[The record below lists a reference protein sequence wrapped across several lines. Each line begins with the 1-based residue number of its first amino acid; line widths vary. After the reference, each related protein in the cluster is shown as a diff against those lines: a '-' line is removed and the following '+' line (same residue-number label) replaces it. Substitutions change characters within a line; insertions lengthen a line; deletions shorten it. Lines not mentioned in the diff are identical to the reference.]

1 MSDPRPAAADSNP
14 AAPKASPKGFF
25 RCPHCRQKTI
35 TAWTKLKARAA
46 CPDCGGRFVAG
57 SSGVL
62 LAVLVMPFPMFAPM
76 FVLHSVRFPLVWL
89 VFAVGTVLTLAV
101 AGVIY
106 LFATPLY
113 RKGSAAARWD
123 TIGFLTL
130 IAGVTVY
137 AVANTDFSREAG
149 LEEDTRTISV
159 GPPVFSRKNSD
170 GITSS
175 VHYGDAATQQAL
187 KDALDKSG
195 IPYKLEMR
203 DGEEFVGWTRAHDA
217 GARKIKRQVDGSDL
231 PPGRNVSF
239 NNPVLQKEFV
249 AWLTGKGVKH
259 ETTTAYGREHIV
271 WEGPDDLFRKFMT
284 EKPSDCDKMVA
295 AGTRS
300 IRC

>member
-1 MSDPRPAAADSNP
+1 MSDPVEGNSIP
-14 AAPKASPKGFF
+14 AAPKQSPKGFF

-35 TAWTKLKARAA
+35 TAWTKLRTRAA

-57 SSGVL
+57 SWGML
-62 LAVLVMPFPMFAPM
+62 LAVLVMPFAMFAPM
-76 FVLHSVRFPLVWL
+76 FVLGSARFPLVWL

-123 TIGFLTL
+123 TISFLTL
-130 IAGVTVY
+130 VAGVTVY
-137 AVANTDFSREAG
+137 AMMNTDFSREAG

-170 GITSS
+170 GLASS

-203 DGEEFVGWTRAHDA
+203 DSEEFVGWTRAHDA
-217 GARKIKRQVDGSDL
+217 AARKIKRQIDGSDL
-231 PPGRNVSF
+231 PPGPNVSF
-239 NNPVLQKEFV
+239 SNPVLQKEFV
-249 AWLTGKGVKH
+249 AWLTSKGVKH
-259 ETTTAYGREHIV
+259 ETTSAYGREHVV
-271 WEGPDDLFRKFMT
+271 WEGPDDLSRQFMT
-284 EKPSDCDKMVA
+284 ERPSDCDKTAA
-295 AGTRS
+295 AGKRS

>member
-1 MSDPRPAAADSNP
+1 VGQAELNSQSP
-14 AAPKASPKGFF
+14 PKGFF

-35 TAWTKLKARAA
+35 TAWTKLRTRAA

-57 SSGVL
+57 SSGAL

-123 TIGFLTL
+123 TISFLTL
-130 IAGVTVY
+130 VAGVTVY

-159 GPPVFSRKNSD
+159 GPPVFSRD
-170 GITSS
+170 GVASS

-187 KDALDKSG
+187 KDALDKAG

-203 DGEEFVGWTRAHDA
+203 DGEEFVGWTHAHDA
-217 GARKIKRQVDGSDL
+217 AARKIKRQVDGSNL
-231 PPGRNVSF
+231 PPGPNVSF

-249 AWLTGKGVKH
+249 AWLTSKGVKH
-259 ETTTAYGREHIV
+259 ETTSAYGREHVV
-271 WEGPDDLFRKFMT
+271 WEGPDDLSRQFMT
-284 EKPSDCDKMVA
+284 KRPSDCDKMAA
-295 AGTRS
+295 AGIRS
-300 IRC
+300 KRC